1 MKNQYT
7 IEYDEMINSYQ
18 VSCVGKFNFS
28 ASLGYLKNLDNQSMW
43 KEKKL
48 EYYFE
53 LLDWVEKEHPELL
66 I

>member
-7 IEYDEMINSYQ
+7 IEYDEMINSYV
-18 VSCVGKFNFS
+18 VSCIGKFNFN
-28 ASLGYLKNLDNQSMW
+28 ASLGYLKNLDNQNMW

-48 EYYFE
+48 EQYFE
-53 LLDWVEKEHPELL
+53 LLYWIEKEHPELM